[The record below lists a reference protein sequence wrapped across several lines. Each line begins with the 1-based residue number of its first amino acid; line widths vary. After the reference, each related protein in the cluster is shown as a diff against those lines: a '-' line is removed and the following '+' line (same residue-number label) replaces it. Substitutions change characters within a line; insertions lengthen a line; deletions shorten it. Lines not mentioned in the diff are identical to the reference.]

1 MGVCI
6 KIFKSEQK
14 SFLNVCL
21 RWPQCGCGR
30 AGKTRLEGGVGGP
43 PPPHTH
49 ALPFSSTFY
58 LFSFYFYFLP
68 FLLVKHLFLFLFYF
82 WGSPHFTAFFF
93 PPFRLQHSPTLF
105 ILDPFSF
112 NLLAFLFYV
121 CFSCPE
127 MAILLSQVTIQASD
141 KNESK
146 AKQISLFICFKKEQ
160 RQGRT
165 RNEE

>member
-43 PPPHTH
+43 PPPHTP

-127 MAILLSQVTIQASD
+127 MAILLSPSQYRPQIKTNPKRNKSHFSSVLK
-141 KNESK
+141 KN
-146 AKQISLFICFKKEQ
+146 
-160 RQGRT
+160 RV
-165 RNEE
+165 